1 MKLGEV
7 CLLTSD
13 VVRLSDFYKALLG
26 VDNGSNDSVHQFIL
40 SEETALTV
48 YNDGT
53 ERPENHCNIRIAFT
67 VEDVDAEFDRVKK
80 LGAQIAEPPTQRPWG
95 AKNMSFFDP
104 DGNLITFR
112 SFPKKLR
119 IVRRGSQ

>member
-1 MKLGEV
+1 MRIGEV

-13 VVRLSDFYKALLG
+13 VVRLSNFYKALLG
-26 VDNGSNDSVHQFIL
+26 VENNSNDNVHQFIL
-40 SEETALTV
+40 AEETSLTV

-53 ERPENHCNIRIAFT
+53 ARPENHCNIQIAFT
-67 VEDVDAEFDRVKK
+67 VEDVDAALEKVQR
-80 LGAQIAEPPTQRPWG
+80 LGAAIAEPPTQRPWG

-112 SFPKKLR
+112 SFPKKET
-119 IVRRGSQ
+119 IKS